1 MSRRR
6 AFDVEAPAA
15 EPAGA
20 APAPVRRGPMAA
32 AVRETAASLSDR
44 AAREAAIRAEND
56 ALAEAHVAA
65 KRAGLLLEAVDPDD
79 IDDCWLIR
87 DRAPVRDEDIEALK
101 ASIREIG
108 LSNPIRLARVAGWE
122 AGGEAGR
129 RPFALVQG
137 WRRLAA
143 WRELRAEGPGFERIP
158 AAIGPA
164 TEPAEGE
171 DAAARAAAYRRMVD
185 ENLMRR
191 DVSFAEMARLA
202 RAYADAHLGAD
213 VDAAVAELFR
223 SASPQKRSYIR
234 NFVEV
239 MDAVG
244 DALAHPAALP
254 RAVGVALRNR
264 MREEPGTAEAV
275 RIALA
280 AQPDRSETL
289 EVGLLRAVADPS
301 LPLPTP
307 ERPDP
312 FSALMP
318 GAREAAQHDDA
329 LAALDAAAQG
339 ATQGATRSA
348 PRGAAGPTVRAR
360 AERIGVDA
368 AARGDRVTIRFAG
381 ARRWSEPELRAALA
395 AFLRELDG

>member
-15 EPAGA
+15 EPDA
-20 APAPVRRGPMAA
+20 ATPPPARRGPMAA

-56 ALAEAHVAA
+56 ALAAAHVAA
-65 KRAGLLLEAVDPDD
+65 KRAGLLLEAVDPDA
-79 IDDCWLIR
+79 IDEGWLIR

-108 LSNPIRLARVAGWE
+108 LSNPIRLARIGDGQGAAPGP
-122 AGGEAGR
+122 R
-129 RPFALVQG
+129 RFALVQG

-164 TEPAEGE
+164 DRE
-171 DAAARAAAYRRMVD
+171 DAAALASAYRRMVD

-202 RAYADAHLGAD
+202 RAYADAHLGGDA
-213 VDAAVAELFR
+213 DAAVAELFR
-223 SASPQKRSYIR
+223 SAAPQKRSYIR

-264 MREEPGTAEAV
+264 MREAPETAEAV

-289 EVGLLRAVADPS
+289 EVALLRAVADPA
-301 LPLPTP
+301 LPLPTA

-312 FSALMP
+312 LSALLR
-318 GAREAAQHDDA
+318 GALLAGAQTEAGRDDA
-329 LAALDAAAQG
+329 LSALDAAAAGGG
-339 ATQGATRSA
+339 ALRSA
-348 PRGAAGPTVRAR
+348 PRSAAGPTVRAR
-360 AERIGVDA
+360 AERMGVEA

-381 ARRWSEPELRAALA
+381 ARSWSEPELRVALA

>member
-6 AFDVEAPAA
+6 AFDVDAPAA

-65 KRAGLLLEAVDPDD
+65 KRAGLLLEAVDPDA

-108 LSNPIRLARVAGWE
+108 LSNPIRLARLA
-122 AGGEAGR
+122 AGEAGQ

-164 TEPAEGE
+164 TEPAEGD

-213 VDAAVAELFR
+213 VDAAVTELFR
-223 SASPQKRSYIR
+223 SAAPQKRSYIR

-239 MDAVG
+239 LDAVG

-280 AQPDRSETL
+280 FQPDRSEAL
-289 EVGLLRAVADPS
+289 EVELLRAVADPS

-307 ERPDP
+307 QRPDP

-318 GAREAAQHDDA
+318 GARGAAEHDDA
-329 LAALDAAAQG
+329 LAALDAAA
-339 ATQGATRSA
+339 RSA

-360 AERIGVDA
+360 ADRMEVDA

-381 ARRWSEPELRAALA
+381 ARRWNEPELRAALA